1 MMLQKGE
8 IKMSLSEI
16 EIHFEQMKG
25 LSDALAQTA
34 SALRQMTDTMGMK
47 TVSDT
52 KAAWISDNADIFAG
66 KEVKLME
73 QITETAGNL
82 NTFALNIKEKAEQI
96 YNLEMLNALTAKT
109 RIYC

>member
-1 MMLQKGE
+1 
-8 IKMSLSEI
+8 MSPSEI

-34 SALRQMTDTMGMK
+34 AELHQMTDTMGMK
-47 TVSDT
+47 TISDT
-52 KAAWISDNADIFAG
+52 KAAWISDNADIFAR

-82 NTFALNIKEKAEQI
+82 NALALNIKDKAEQI
-96 YNLEMLNALTAKT
+96 YNLEMWNTLTAKT
-109 RIYC
+109 RSYR